1 MKKRSFVLLEILIA
15 FTLVSLCTLP
25 FIRFPFQHMQKEMDT
40 LFDMELERIAQNE
53 LAKLLELLYKQDV
66 PEKIL
71 FDKESKESLKFQD
84 DHTVYLPG
92 GLSRT
97 FPKYASISRVKRK
110 ETNQAIVSLINLHVE
125 FVNPRNRKKKSLKAD
140 IQVIAQKKI

>member
-25 FIRFPFQHMQKEMDT
+25 FIRYPFQHMQKELDT
-40 LFDMELERIAQNE
+40 FFDMELERIAQNE

-71 FDKESKESLKFQD
+71 FDTDSKESLMFHD
-84 DHTVYLPG
+84 ELTVKLPG

-97 FPKYASISRVKRK
+97 FPKYAVISREKRK
-110 ETNQAIVSLINLHVE
+110 QTNESIVSLINLHVE
-125 FVNPRNRKKKSLKAD
+125 FVNPRDRRKKSLKAD
-140 IQVIAQKKI
+140 LQVIAQKKI